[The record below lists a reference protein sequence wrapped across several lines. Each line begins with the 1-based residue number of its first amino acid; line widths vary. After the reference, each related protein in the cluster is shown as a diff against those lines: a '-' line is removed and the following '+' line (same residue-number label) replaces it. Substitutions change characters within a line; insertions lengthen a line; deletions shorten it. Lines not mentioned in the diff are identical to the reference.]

1 MPSAGQEPG
10 SSGHAAM
17 NLTPPRRLFLTLIA
31 AVLVVI
37 FTASSASAAPY
48 YKRARRAAKCAYNI
62 AQVIDLEVAG
72 EQDLAD
78 AIIVTMPYKCLVV
91 GGDAEDRYN
100 DDPYGDHSLETINDV
115 ADAYRVDPSDIADV
129 FCDRYGCE

>member
-1 MPSAGQEPG
+1 MPATQEEEHPMSARQARRAAGVAIVALAIVAATAT
-10 SSGHAAM
+10 SSGAA
-17 NLTPPRRLFLTLIA
+17 
-31 AVLVVI
+31 
-37 FTASSASAAPY
+37 SY
-48 YKRARRAAKCAYNI
+48 HQRARRAAKCAYNI
-62 AQVIDLEVAG
+62 AKVVDLEVAG

-115 ADAYRVDPSDIADV
+115 ADAYRVDEVDLADA
-129 FCDRYGCE
+129 FCARYGCTE